1 MSQTADNNKRIAK
14 NTLLLYIRMFLLILV
29 QLYTVPII
37 LRELGVE
44 DYGIYNVVGGV
55 VTLFSFVG
63 GSLASG
69 SQRFIAFEIGRGNP
83 QALKNVFDTTVSI
96 YIILAII
103 SAFLLEIGGYW
114 FLNAKM
120 NIPIDRMVAANW
132 VFQFSIFSF
141 LAGLISIPYNATVI
155 AHERMSLYA
164 YVSMFEC
171 VLKLFLAI
179 SLKYVLSDKL
189 IVYSSSI
196 CLISW
201 AVCVI
206 YQIYCRRH
214 FPECRHYRFKR
225 NPYMG
230 KDLLAYSGWNMV
242 GSVALISRQQGLN
255 IVLNLFFGPLLN
267 AAHSIAQ
274 QINGVLSQFINN
286 VYMATRP
293 QVTKLYASGNEG
305 DMWNL
310 VFRSAK
316 LAFYLF
322 MLISVP
328 AIIEMEG
335 ILDLWLHEVPPY
347 TVQIVRLM
355 ILSAVIETLSNQVI
369 GAYQAANR
377 IRRYQMYSS
386 TVILLNIPVSY
397 ALLKMHVGSPLLP
410 YVVSVILSVL
420 YVLSILYNAR
430 KDIGLD
436 LKAYTRRV
444 LLPDIL
450 VYVLVIGII
459 YGIVS
464 LSPFSIVRIFMTV
477 GLTLLCSAVI
487 VWAIGLDIREKD
499 FIGNM
504 IKNKIGN
511 KISK

>member
-1 MSQTADNNKRIAK
+1 
-14 NTLLLYIRMFLLILV
+14 
-29 QLYTVPII
+29 
-37 LRELGVE
+37 
-44 DYGIYNVVGGV
+44 
-55 VTLFSFVG
+55 
-63 GSLASG
+63 
-69 SQRFIAFEIGRGNP
+69 
-83 QALKNVFDTTVSI
+83 
-96 YIILAII
+96 
-103 SAFLLEIGGYW
+103 
-114 FLNAKM
+114 
-120 NIPIDRMVAANW
+120 
-132 VFQFSIFSF
+132 
-141 LAGLISIPYNATVI
+141 
-155 AHERMSLYA
+155 
-164 YVSMFEC
+164 
-171 VLKLFLAI
+171 
-179 SLKYVLSDKL
+179 
-189 IVYSSSI
+189 
-196 CLISW
+196 
-201 AVCVI
+201 
-206 YQIYCRRH
+206 
-214 FPECRHYRFKR
+214 
-225 NPYMG
+225 MG

-430 KDIGLD
+430 TEIGLD
-436 LKAYTRRV
+436 LKVYIRRV

-450 VYVLVIGII
+450 VYVLVIGVV
-459 YGIVS
+459 YGVVS

-477 GLTLLCSAVI
+477 GLTLSCSAVV
-487 VWAIGLDIREKD
+487 VWTIGLDIREKD
-499 FIGNM
+499 FIRNM

-511 KISK
+511 KI